1 MKNAQESLIEEKKR
15 KQEKQDDFKR
25 AAREIVTIKEIQKR
39 DFNVSKEREKD
50 EHNKLFE
57 ENSNSQVIKQRQYKE
72 VLYIKYQ
79 CYSSDY
85 IVL

>member
-1 MKNAQESLIEEKKR
+1 MKNAQVSLIEEKKR

-25 AAREIVTIKEIQKR
+25 AAREIVTIKEIQKK
-39 DFNVSKEREKD
+39 DFNISREREKD

-57 ENSNSQVIKQRQYKE
+57 EISNSQVIKQRQYKE
-72 VLYIKYQ
+72 VLNIKNINVIRMI
-79 CYSSDY
+79 